1 LACLSKSIA
10 EVGRLQTREKKI
22 CGREIRP
29 AMRKKDYAE
38 QQDIWDLQKIRFAR
52 ATLDYHSSEWPTIVA
67 VIAHRIPVSD
77 AACSRPA
84 TDASL
89 CVRSFVQACLHNSKL

>member
-1 LACLSKSIA
+1 
-10 EVGRLQTREKKI
+10 
-22 CGREIRP
+22 
-29 AMRKKDYAE
+29 MRKKGYAE
-38 QQDIWDLQKIRFAR
+38 QQDIWDLQKNRFAR
-52 ATLDYHSSEWPTIVA
+52 ATLTYLPSEWSTIVA

-89 CVRSFVQACLHNSKL
+89 CVWSLVQPCIHNSKL